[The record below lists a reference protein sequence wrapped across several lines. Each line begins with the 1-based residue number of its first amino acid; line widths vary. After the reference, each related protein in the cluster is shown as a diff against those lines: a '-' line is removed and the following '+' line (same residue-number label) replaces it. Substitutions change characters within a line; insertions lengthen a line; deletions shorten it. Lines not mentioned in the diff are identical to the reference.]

1 MLHSTWRRIHGATCT
16 IAALVVGLTGVG
28 SPAAAQEVLAALT
41 NDSSTISEPV
51 SFDLSHLLGAS
62 GKLRAVQFTQEQ
74 LEADSSLGSLVAR
87 LNAGTPGIHRT
98 ELRSVDG
105 APLVFVNLI
114 PFEAKTGGTL
124 QGYKVGYW
132 PSERKKGITT
142 ALPVGFI
149 EVTEDLQDLQLSE
162 HFRVRDFVTKD
173 QYNVWPKFLLVQP
186 ALLDKLELVIAEL
199 EELGAPSTL
208 RVLSG
213 FRTPQYNQRGV
224 CRRCGRAKDSRHMY
238 GDAADLFVD
247 ADGNGVMDDL
257 NGDGKVT
264 TADAQFL
271 ARVVER
277 VEAAHPELVG
287 GIGIYRARRG
297 HGPFL
302 HVDTRGFTARW

>member
-1 MLHSTWRRIHGATCT
+1 MLHSIGRRFRGATCT

-28 SPAAAQEVLAALT
+28 SPARAQEVLAALT
-41 NDSSTISEPV
+41 TDSATALDSV
-51 SFDLSHLLGAS
+51 SYDLSHLLGAS
-62 GKLRAVQFTQEQ
+62 GKLRAVQFTHEQ
-74 LEADSSLGSLVAR
+74 LEADSAFNAVVAR
-87 LNAGTPGIHRT
+87 VGAGAPGMHRT
-98 ELRSVDG
+98 GLVSASG
-105 APLVFVNLI
+105 SALVFVNLI
-114 PFEAKTGGTL
+114 PFEEKTGGTL

-132 PSERKKGITT
+132 PSERRKSITT

-149 EVTEDLQDLQLSE
+149 EVTEDLQDIQLSE

-173 QYNVWPKFLLVQP
+173 QYDVWPKFLLVQP
-186 ALLDKLELVIAEL
+186 TLLDKLELVIAEL
-199 EELGAPSTL
+199 EELGAPSAVK
-208 RVLSG
+208 VLSG

-238 GDAADLFVD
+238 GDAADLYVD

-264 TADAQFL
+264 TADAQYL

-277 VEAAHPELVG
+277 VEAAHPELIG

>member
-1 MLHSTWRRIHGATCT
+1 MLHSNWRRIRGATCT
-16 IAALVVGLTGVG
+16 MAALVVGLTAVG

-41 NDSSTISEPV
+41 PESTTVRDSVQP
-51 SFDLSHLLGAS
+51 DLSHLLGAS

-74 LEADSSLGSLVAR
+74 LDADTILSSLVAR
-87 LNAGTPGIHRT
+87 LGADQPGVHRT
-98 ELRSVDG
+98 GLVSADG
-105 APLVFVNLI
+105 SSLVFVNLI

-132 PSERKKGITT
+132 PSERRKGITT
-142 ALPVGFI
+142 ALPAGFI
-149 EVTEDLQDLQLSE
+149 EVTEVLQEVQLSE

-173 QYNVWPKFLLVQP
+173 QYDVWPKFLLVQP

-199 EELGAPSTL
+199 EELGKPSAVK
-208 RVLSG
+208 VLSG

-247 ADGNGVMDDL
+247 ADGNGIMDDL
-257 NGDGKVT
+257 NGDGRVT

-271 ARVVER
+271 AKVVER
-277 VEAAHPELVG
+277 VEAAHPELIG
-287 GIGIYRARRG
+287 GVGIYRARRG

-302 HVDTRGFTARW
+302 HVDTRGFVARW

>member
-1 MLHSTWRRIHGATCT
+1 MLHSTWRRIRGATCT

-87 LNAGTPGIHRT
+87 LNAGTPGLHRT

-149 EVTEDLQDLQLSE
+149 EVTDAVAVAESPRLFSAVMVNTESPFTRTVAVPVSSMPRRTTTRPVSE
-162 HFRVRDFVTKD
+162 
-173 QYNVWPKFLLVQP
+173 
-186 ALLDKLELVIAEL
+186 
-199 EELGAPSTL
+199 
-208 RVLSG
+208 
-213 FRTPQYNQRGV
+213 
-224 CRRCGRAKDSRHMY
+224 
-238 GDAADLFVD
+238 
-247 ADGNGVMDDL
+247 
-257 NGDGKVT
+257 
-264 TADAQFL
+264 L
-271 ARVVER
+271 AM
-277 VEAAHPELVG
+277 L
-287 GIGIYRARRG
+287 
-297 HGPFL
+297 
-302 HVDTRGFTARW
+302 TARISEPVQLKVI